1 MLDID
6 ALDFLIFL
14 DMVMRNEYIILNSL
28 FIEILI

>member
-14 DMVMRNEYIILNSL
+14 DMVIPNEYIILNSL

>member
-14 DMVMRNEYIILNSL
+14 DMVMPNEYLILNSL
-28 FIEILI
+28 FTEILI